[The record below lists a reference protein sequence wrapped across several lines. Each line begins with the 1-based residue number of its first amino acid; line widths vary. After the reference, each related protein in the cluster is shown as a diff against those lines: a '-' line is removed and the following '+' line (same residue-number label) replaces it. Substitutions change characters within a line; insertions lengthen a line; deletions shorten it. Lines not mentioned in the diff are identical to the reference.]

1 MTDHDKQLERLRALC
16 PGAELWNEAGAPL
29 VFLPD
34 LKVESA
40 GATHTIDAL
49 LCPRARDNYESR
61 LYFSRQLPAN
71 RNWGAHNLMTRT
83 WWAFSWQG
91 ISAGQP
97 WIDILA
103 GHLEAVK

>member
-1 MTDHDKQLERLRALC
+1 VIEAEQLGRLRALC
-16 PGAELWNEAGAPL
+16 PGAELWDEAGAPF

-40 GATHTIDAL
+40 GTIYTIDAL

-61 LYFSRQLPAN
+61 LYFSTQLPVV
-71 RNWGAHNLMTRT
+71 RNWAAHNVMART

-91 ISAGQP
+91 IGSGQP

>member
-1 MTDHDKQLERLRALC
+1 MTGHEQLGRLRALC
-16 PGAELWNEAGAPL
+16 PGAELWDEAGAPL

-40 GATHTIDAL
+40 GSIHTIDAL
-49 LCPRARDNYESR
+49 LCPRPRDNYESR
-61 LYFSRQLPAN
+61 LYFSARLPAN
-71 RNWGAHNLMTRT
+71 RNWGAHNVMTRT

-91 ISAGQP
+91 ISSGQP